1 MKSIEKYILEMLI
14 IYYSAS
20 TYFSTYRSTSRTPN
34 IMTYIYI
41 YIHMQFSN
49 LLSLTL
55 KEECK
60 LQVLENNSI
69 RKVSR
74 PKKDEVSGQFRAI
87 HDEELSHLLLFE

>member
-1 MKSIEKYILEMLI
+1 
-14 IYYSAS
+14 
-20 TYFSTYRSTSRTPN
+20 
-34 IMTYIYI
+34 
-41 YIHMQFSN
+41 MQFSN